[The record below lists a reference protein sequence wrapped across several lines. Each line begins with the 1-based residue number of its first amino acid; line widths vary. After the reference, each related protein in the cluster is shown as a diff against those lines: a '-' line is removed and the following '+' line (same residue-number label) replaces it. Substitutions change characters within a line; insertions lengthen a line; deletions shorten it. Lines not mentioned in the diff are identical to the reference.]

1 MSDEKLTEEGKNPVE
16 SNEELSEK
24 ELARRK
30 MLKRAVLGSGI
41 VASSPLWIGPVVNT
55 VILPAHAQA
64 SSSSTTSSSTTYSLG
79 PPVSSTPV

>member
-1 MSDEKLTEEGKNPVE
+1 MSDDKLTEEGKNSVE
-16 SNEELSEK
+16 SNEDLSEK

-30 MLKRAVLGSGI
+30 LLKRAVLGSGI

-64 SSSSTTSSSTTYSLG
+64 SSSSTTLTYSLG
-79 PPVSSTPV
+79 PPVSSLTAPT

>member
-16 SNEELSEK
+16 SNENLSEK

-30 MLKRAVLGSGI
+30 LLKRAVLGSGI

-64 SSSSTTSSSTTYSLG
+64 SSSSSTSTYTLG
-79 PPVSSTPV
+79 PPVSSLPPV